1 MIIIIM
7 MTKIK
12 MLMIIVMTN
21 MIMMTIKM
29 IIMIR
34 PLEKAAINDVIAG
47 QLGPKTETPQ
57 PISAM
62 DTEG

>member
-1 MIIIIM
+1 
-7 MTKIK
+7 MTLSTDLP
-12 MLMIIVMTN
+12 MSWSEPET
-21 MIMMTIKM
+21 
-29 IIMIR
+29 R
-34 PLEKAAINDVIAG
+34 PLEKAAISDVIAG